1 MNPKDIHQAGE
12 AGQHARWENIDLPE
26 GSAQI
31 AGHEGLEREHFKRGD
46 YPRKKLSNLPLGCE
60 GPSHQEELDEEHDGH
75 LPSCQA
81 EGGGAPGY
89 KKIPNF
95 LQEISVQHQL
105 HSMKEVKKH
114 HSRELIAL

>member
-1 MNPKDIHQAGE
+1 MDTFLLVKQKVVVHQA
-12 AGQHARWENIDLPE
+12 I
-26 GSAQI
+26 
-31 AGHEGLEREHFKRGD
+31 
-46 YPRKKLSNLPLGCE
+46 
-60 GPSHQEELDEEHDGH
+60 
-75 LPSCQA
+75 
-81 EGGGAPGY
+81 